1 MRQLGVPIN
10 LDIERHLIFNLNVM
24 DKCIEKYGK
33 MDDILSISDL
43 KEVRWL
49 AVEMLN
55 EDAEIWNDEHD
66 EKKPL
71 MDEKRLNRYVDG
83 IGGLSELQQKVNAA
97 ILKGLPKEAVQ
108 EVEEVAKNLIA
119 AQSQMKIMNST
130 GTTLDP
136 EMNQK

>member
-1 MRQLGVPIN
+1 
-10 LDIERHLIFNLNVM
+10 M

-119 AQSQMKIMNST
+119 AQSQMKTMNST

>member
-119 AQSQMKIMNST
+119 AQSQMKKMNST